1 MIPVSLTISGFL
13 SYQKPVEIDFTSFDL
28 ACISGQNGSGKSS
41 ILDAMTW
48 SLFGRA
54 RKHDES
60 VINIQSDAAQVIFT
74 FEYEGDLYRVIRTDP
89 RGSTKSLEFHINQD
103 GPAGQPG
110 TWKPL
115 TESSLRE
122 TDARIEDTLRL
133 DYETF
138 INAAFFLQG
147 EADQFTQQSPA
158 ERKKILSQILNLG
171 IWENYRKTTFQRR
184 REVESETTKLDG
196 RTAEIRL
203 ELGQEESRRQHLG
216 ELEDQLAKASET
228 RKTQEKHL
236 EEIHNFQRSLA
247 EQGNLV
253 ETLNHQTEKM
263 EKGLEGLRLRL
274 IPRTEEQEVA
284 YRILDQEEQIS
295 SQAKLWESAK
305 KELAVLEKSAQ
316 KFRDE
321 EKERSGPLAEIA
333 SEKALLQQELAN
345 LLEEEEITD
354 RSHSKT
360 SSLKETLKEKEQ
372 GIHKAEEQIK
382 HRDKLQNEL
391 EKALEKFAE
400 AKAEN
405 PRLYREMK
413 KLEKRI
419 QELEGSAGADC
430 PLCGQPMPEAERDT
444 LIKDLKAQGTE
455 MGDHYRQNQDLLSEA
470 DQGVKDL
477 QDEISALGKA
487 DKKLRNFTQEFDKL
501 SLELTQLE
509 EQQDA
514 WKMNGSKKKKEI
526 ESQLKGNTFAPKAHE
541 KLAAIDARLK
551 SIGYVPASHDQIRQQ
566 VEEGEEIQ
574 VQMQDLEKA
583 RAALVPL
590 EREITDI
597 TDAIAADRD
606 ELDKVS
612 KTLEENVSLLDD
624 LVMNAP
630 DKEKAEKELL
640 ELKEGENILQ
650 RQLGAAQQKVAVLEK
665 QKERLAKLEENLES
679 IREEIRLFKQLEEVF
694 GKNGVPALLIEQAL
708 PQIEIKANEIL
719 GRLSDGA
726 MSVRFITQREYKDS
740 KRADLKETL
749 DIQIQDRAGVRD
761 YEMFSGGESF
771 RINFAVRLAL
781 SHVLAQRA
789 GARLQTLVIDE
800 GFGSQDEIGRQ
811 RLVEAIT
818 LVREDYKKIL
828 VITHIEQ
835 LKDIF
840 STQLQVEKTPEGS
853 VVSLG

>member
-13 SYQKPVEIDFTSFDL
+13 SYKKPVEIDFTTFDL

-60 VINIQSDAAQVIFT
+60 VINIQSDTAQVTFT
-74 FEYEGDLYRVIRTDP
+74 FQYEGNLYRVIRTDP
-89 RGSTKSLEFHINQD
+89 RGTTKTLEFHISQN
-103 GPAGQPG
+103 GTTGQGG

-122 TDARIEDTLRL
+122 TDARIEDILRL

-147 EADQFTQQSPA
+147 EADQFTQRSPS
-158 ERKKILSQILNLG
+158 ERKKILSQILNLS

-184 REVESETTKLDG
+184 RLVETEVTKLDG

-203 ELGQEESRRQHLG
+203 ELGQEESRRQQLG
-216 ELEDQLAKASET
+216 ELEDQLEKASDT
-228 RKTQEKHL
+228 RIIQEKHL
-236 EEIHNFQRSLA
+236 EEIQNLQRSLA
-247 EQGNLV
+247 GQSNLV
-253 ETLNHQTEKM
+253 ETLNHQTKKM
-263 EKGLEGLRLRL
+263 EKGLEDLRLRL
-274 IPRTEEQEVA
+274 IPRSEEQEAA
-284 YRILDQEEQIS
+284 YRILDQEEQTA
-295 SQAKLWESAK
+295 SQVKLWESAK
-305 KELAVLEKSAQ
+305 KELSALEKAAS

-321 EKERSGPLAEIA
+321 EKERQEPLAEIT
-333 SEKALLQQELAN
+333 SEKALLEQGLAN
-345 LLEEEEITD
+345 LRQEEEAINQ
-354 RSHSKT
+354 SHSQIAN
-360 SSLKETLKEKEQ
+360 LRQTLKEKEQ
-372 GIHKAEEQIK
+372 GIDKAEEQIK
-382 HRDKLQNEL
+382 RRDELQSEL
-391 EKALEKFAE
+391 ERALEKFAE

-405 PRLYREMK
+405 PRLYQEMK

-419 QELEGSAGADC
+419 QDLEGSDGADC
-430 PLCGQPMPEAERDT
+430 PLCGQPIPKTERDI
-444 LIKDLKAQGTE
+444 LIKDLKTQGSE
-455 MGDHYRQNQDLLSEA
+455 MGDRYRQNQELLSES

-477 QDEISALGKA
+477 QDEISARSKA
-487 DKKLRNFTQEFDKL
+487 DKELRTFTQDFDKL
-501 SLELTQLE
+501 SLELSQLDQ
-509 EQQDA
+509 QQDT
-514 WKMNGSKKKKEI
+514 WKEKGSMRKKDI
-526 ESQLKGNTFAPKAHE
+526 ESQLKKNTFAPKAHE
-541 KLAAIDARLK
+541 KLTAIDARLK
-551 SIGYVPASHDQIRQQ
+551 SIGYDPVQHDQVRQQ
-566 VEEGEEIQ
+566 VEEGEEVQ
-574 VQMQDLEKA
+574 VQMQELEKA

-597 TDAIAADRD
+597 TDEIAADRE

-612 KTLEENVSLLDD
+612 ETLEQSVSVLDD
-624 LVMNAP
+624 LVKNAP
-630 DKEKAEKELL
+630 DQEKAEKELL
-640 ELKEGENILQ
+640 DLKEQENILQ

-665 QKERLAKLEENLES
+665 QKERLAQLETDLNSQRES
-679 IREEIRLFKQLEEVF
+679 VRLHKQLEEAF

-726 MSVRFITQREYKDS
+726 MSVRFITQREYKDQ
-740 KRADLKETL
+740 KREDLKETL

-771 RINFAVRLAL
+771 RINFAIRLAL

-840 STQLQVEKTPEGS
+840 STQLYVEKTPEGS
-853 VVSLG
+853 VVSLQ

>member
-13 SYQKPVEIDFTSFDL
+13 SYKKSVEIDFTTFDL
-28 ACISGQNGSGKSS
+28 ACISGQNGAGKSS

-60 VINIQSDAAQVIFT
+60 VINLASDAAQVNFT
-74 FEYEGDLYRVIRTDP
+74 FQYEGNLYRVIRTNP
-89 RGSTKSLEFHINQD
+89 RGSTKSLEFHISQD

-147 EADQFTQQSPA
+147 EADQFTQRNPS
-158 ERKKILSQILNLG
+158 ERKKILSQILNLS
-171 IWENYRKTTFQRR
+171 IWENYRKKTFQRR
-184 REVESETTKLDG
+184 REVESEVTKLDG

-216 ELEDQLAKASET
+216 ELEDQLAQAAKARQS
-228 RKTQEKHL
+228 QEKNL
-236 EEIHNFQRSLA
+236 DAIQTCLRSIT

-253 ETLNHQTEKM
+253 ETLNLQAEKM
-263 EKGLEGLRLRL
+263 EQKLEDLRFRL
-274 IPRTEEQEVA
+274 IPRSEEQEAA
-284 YRILDQEEQIS
+284 YRILDQEEQITS
-295 SQAKLWESAK
+295 RAKVWEKTKS
-305 KELAVLEKSAQ
+305 ELAALEKAAR

-321 EKERSGPLAEIA
+321 EKERQWPLAEIT
-333 SEKALLQQELAN
+333 SEKALLEQELAN
-345 LLEEEEITD
+345 LDQEEEAID
-354 RSHSKT
+354 QAHSQIAN
-360 SSLKETLKEKEQ
+360 LKETLKEKEQ
-372 GIHKAEEQIK
+372 GICKAEEQIK
-382 HRDKLQNEL
+382 RRDKLQNEL
-391 EKALEKFAE
+391 EGALEKLAE

-405 PRLYREMK
+405 PRLYQEMK

-419 QELEGSAGADC
+419 QNLEGSDGADC
-430 PLCGQPMPEAERDT
+430 PLCGQPISEAERDI

-455 MGDHYRQNQDLLSEA
+455 MGDRYRQNQDLLSES

-477 QDEISALGKA
+477 QGEISAHGKA
-487 DKKLRNFTQEFDKL
+487 DKELRTFTQAFDKL
-501 SLELTQLE
+501 SLELTQLDH
-509 EQQDA
+509 QQDT
-514 WKMNGSKKKKEI
+514 WKKKELKRKKDI
-526 ESQLKGNTFAPKAHE
+526 ESQLKKNTFAPKAHE

-551 SIGYVPASHDQIRQQ
+551 SIGYDPAQHDQVRLQ
-566 VEEGEEIQ
+566 VEGGEEVQ
-574 VQMQDLEKA
+574 VQMQELEKA

-590 EREITDI
+590 EREISDI
-597 TDAIAADRD
+597 TDAITASRE

-612 KTLEENVSLLDD
+612 ETLEQSVSVLDD
-624 LVMNAP
+624 LLKNAP
-630 DKEKAEKELL
+630 DQEKAEKELL

-650 RQLGAAQQKVAVLEK
+650 RQVGAAQQKVAVLEK
-665 QKERLAKLEENLES
+665 QKERLVQLETDLNS
-679 IREEIRLFKQLEEVF
+679 QREKIRLHKQLEEAF

-726 MSVRFITQREYKDS
+726 MSVRFITQREYKDQ
-740 KRADLKETL
+740 KREDLKETL

-771 RINFAVRLAL
+771 RINFAIRLAL

-811 RLVEAIT
+811 RLIEAIT
-818 LVREDYKKIL
+818 LVRDDYKKIL

-840 STQLQVEKTPEGS
+840 ATQFYVEKTPEGS
-853 VVSLG
+853 VVSLQ